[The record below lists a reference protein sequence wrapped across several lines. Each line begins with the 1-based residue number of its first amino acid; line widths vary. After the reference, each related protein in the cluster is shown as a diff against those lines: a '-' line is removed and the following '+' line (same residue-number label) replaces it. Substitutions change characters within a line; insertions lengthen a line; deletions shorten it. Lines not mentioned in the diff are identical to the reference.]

1 MLYTFDQLSQYPQN
15 ASQDMP
21 AIGKKA
27 ASLIQLKAYG
37 APVPDGASLSIEAL
51 ELFLEPLKSQ
61 QAEFFTGQL
70 SREDW
75 LALMQKQN
83 LPTELAE
90 QLQEFL
96 AEHPDTHWAVRSSGI
111 QEDLADAS
119 FAGLYT
125 SVLNVLGLDAVIRA
139 LKTCWASL
147 YSETVQTYAERQGFR
162 LDQMQMGVVI
172 QRMIPAQKSGVLFTV
187 HPLQGQDTQMLIEAV
202 PGLGEAL
209 VSGHATPD
217 SYIYDWK
224 SQQIIESHNRP
235 QERCLYA
242 IPEAPF
248 TAWQDMSPEQAENQV
263 LSEAQIIELCQLA
276 LKMQAAYGF
285 PLDIEW
291 CYADGQFYLVQS
303 RPITQLAY
311 QGIAGE
317 WTTADFKDGGVSSD
331 VCTPLMWSLY
341 DSIWERTMPT
351 YLQKTHLMAAEV
363 ADSQW
368 GDMFFG
374 RPYWNVGAVKAG
386 LKQLPG
392 FVEREFD
399 EDIGIEVT
407 YEGDGHVAPNNLRTL
422 SHGLKVLS
430 ALKRAFKQRLDFNP
444 GFARRQRQRLAELA
458 AIDLSPLGK
467 TDLFNAYENLL
478 LEDYFQCES
487 AYFYHIFDN
496 SNVTT
501 LFKDSFKPYQLKT
514 KYLSLI
520 SGLSDLSHLRQ
531 NHGLW
536 RLSRLVRGQP
546 NYLNYWQDQSIE
558 QILSDWEQQQPA
570 PLFNK
575 LRAYIQEFGY
585 HSTRELDITVPR
597 YSEDPRFVFE
607 SLKSLL
613 KMDDS
618 FDPKLV
624 NAKQHQE
631 YLLALEKL
639 LAAAPIYKRSK
650 LAKQME
656 QVRQFLWWR
665 EELRDL
671 STQMYAE
678 VRRWTL
684 VVAERLVAQ
693 KSLKTV
699 ESIFFLTLHQILDL
713 CHEKLS
719 VDAAAKII
727 AQEQAYYASFKHFS
741 NPNELG
747 ERYTG
752 QSKPAVTGDVLSGI
766 SGSAG
771 QVTGRARVIRDIHD
785 ADRLE
790 TGDILITRFTDPGW
804 TPKFGMLAGVATETG
819 GQLSHAAVISR
830 EYGIPAVL
838 AVKGLT
844 QRVVDGQQI
853 TIDGDRGQ
861 VILSESSEA
870 ESSEE
875 TKA

>member
-1 MLYTFDQLSQYPQN
+1 MLYTFDHLSQILQTDPQKL
-15 ASQDMP
+15 P

-27 ASLIQLKAYG
+27 ASLIQLTAYG
-37 APVPDGASLSIEAL
+37 ATVPDGAAFSTEAL
-51 ELFLEPLKSQ
+51 ELFLEPLTTQ
-61 QAEFFTGQL
+61 QSDFFAGQL

-75 LALMQKQN
+75 LDLIKQQD
-83 LPTELAE
+83 LPDELLDQLKAFLTE
-90 QLQEFL
+90 Q
-96 AEHPDTHWAVRSSGI
+96 PDTHWAVRSSGI

-119 FAGLYT
+119 FAGLY
-125 SVLNVLGLDAVIRA
+125 SSILNVKGLAAIVEA

-147 YSETVQTYAERQGFR
+147 YSETVQTYAKRQGFQ
-162 LDQMQMGVVI
+162 LAQMQMGVVI

-187 HPLQGQDTQMLIEAV
+187 HPLQGKDTQILIEAV

-209 VSGHATPD
+209 VSGHLTPD
-217 SYIYDWK
+217 SYSYDWK
-224 SQQIIESHNRP
+224 SREIVESHNRV
-235 QERCLYA
+235 QERCLLA

-248 TAWQDMSPEQAENQV
+248 TAWQDLEPAEAERAV
-263 LSEAQIIELCQLA
+263 LSNAEIAELSQLA
-276 LKMQAAYGF
+276 VKMQAAYGF
-285 PLDIEW
+285 PIDIEW
-291 CYADGQFYLVQS
+291 CYAEGQFYLLQS
-303 RPITQLAY
+303 RPITQLSY

-351 YLQKTHLMAAEV
+351 YLQKTHLMAAESV
-363 ADSQW
+363 DSQW

-386 LKQLPG
+386 LKLLPG

-399 EDIGIEVT
+399 EDIGVEVS
-407 YEGDGHVAPNNLRTL
+407 YEGDGHVAPNNLRSL

-430 ALKRAFKQRLDFNP
+430 ALKQSFKQRLAFNP
-444 GFARRQRQRLAELA
+444 GFARRQRQGLTELA
-458 AIDLSPLGK
+458 ACELG
-467 TDLFNAYENLL
+467 DWNDDRLFKAYENLL
-478 LEDYFQCES
+478 LEDYFRCES

-501 LFKDSFKPYQLKT
+501 LFKDSFKPYQLKV

-536 RLSRLVRGQP
+536 RLSRLIRGQP
-546 NYLNYWQDQSIE
+546 AYLEYWQGQSIE
-558 QILSDWEQQQPA
+558 QIMADWQQQRPA

-575 LRAYIQEFGY
+575 LRAYLQEYGY

-597 YSEDPRFVFE
+597 FSEDPRFVFE
-607 SLKSLL
+607 SLRSLI
-613 KMDDS
+613 KMHDD
-618 FDPKLV
+618 FDPKQI
-624 NAKQHQE
+624 NAKQHHE

-684 VVAERLVAQ
+684 LVAERLVARQ
-693 KSLKTV
+693 DLATA
-699 ESIFFLTLHQILDL
+699 EDIFFLTMHQILDL
-713 CHEKLS
+713 CQQRLS
-719 VDAAAKII
+719 PDAAAEII
-727 AQEQAYYASFKHFS
+727 AHERAYYASFRNFS

-747 ERYTG
+747 ERYTDSP
-752 QSKPAVTGDVLSGI
+752 SKPEVSGQVLSGI
-766 SGSAG
+766 AGSAG
-771 QVTGRARVIRDIHD
+771 QITGRARVIRDIHD

-790 TGDILITRFTDPGW
+790 RGDILITRFTDPGW

-844 QRVVDGQQI
+844 KRVIDGQQI

-861 VILSESSEA
+861 VILSEE
-870 ESSEE
+870 SEE
-875 TKA
+875 PTA